1 MLIAKLKYMIYQIKG
16 RLVKKE
22 ENRVVVDVAGI
33 FYEINIPR
41 TVSQRLAENSQEVT
55 LVIYHYFN
63 LDKNRGTPVMV
74 GFSEELERNFFEK
87 FISVS
92 GVGPKA
98 ALKAFDKPVAR
109 IAQAIE
115 EGDDGF
121 LQSLAGIGK
130 QRAKQI
136 IAHLQGKVGRFALIK
151 EGGTLKEPLGE
162 RVVAETKEILKR
174 LQYKNNE
181 ADNMIK
187 QALDKK
193 PQIDS
198 SEELLNE
205 IYRQRK

>member
-1 MLIAKLKYMIYQIKG
+1 MIYQIKG
-16 RLVKKE
+16 RLAKKE

-33 FYEINIPR
+33 FYEIGVPR
-41 TVSQRLAENSQEVT
+41 TVSQRLGKDSEEVE

-74 GFSEELERNFFEK
+74 GFIEELERNFFEK

-115 EGDDGF
+115 EGDDSF
-121 LQSLAGIGK
+121 LQGLAGIGK

-151 EGGTLKEPLGE
+151 EGQPLEKPLGKE
-162 RVVAETKEILKR
+162 VVAEAKEILKR
-174 LQYKNNE
+174 LQYKSSE
-181 ADNMIK
+181 ADSMIK
-187 QALDKK
+187 RALEQK

>member
-1 MLIAKLKYMIYQIKG
+1 MIYQIKG
-16 RLVKKE
+16 KLVKKE

-33 FYEINIPR
+33 SYEISVPK
-41 TVSQRLAENSQEVT
+41 TVSQRLDKDSEEVI

-63 LDKNRGTPVMV
+63 LDKNRGTPIMV
-74 GFSEELERNFFEK
+74 GFIEELERDFFEK
-87 FISVS
+87 FIGVS

-98 ALKAFDKPVAR
+98 ALRAFDRPVAR

-115 EGDDGF
+115 EADESF

-151 EGGTLKEPLGE
+151 EGQPSREPLGKK
-162 RVVAETKEILKR
+162 VVTETKEILKR
-174 LQYKNNE
+174 LQYKSNE
-181 ADNMIK
+181 ADSMIK
-187 QALDKK
+187 RALEQK
-193 PQIDS
+193 PQVDS

>member
-1 MLIAKLKYMIYQIKG
+1 MIYQIKG
-16 RLVKKE
+16 RLIKKE

-33 FYEINIPR
+33 FYEISVPK
-41 TVSQRLAENSQEVT
+41 TVSQRLGKDNEEVI

-74 GFSEELERNFFEK
+74 GFIEELERDFFEK

-115 EGDDGF
+115 EGDDSF
-121 LQSLAGIGK
+121 LQGLAGIGK

-151 EGGTLKEPLGE
+151 EGQPFIEPLGKE
-162 RVVAETKEILKR
+162 VVAEAKEILKR
-174 LQYKNNE
+174 LQYKSSE
-181 ADNMIK
+181 ANSMIK
-187 QALDKK
+187 RALEQK

>member
-1 MLIAKLKYMIYQIKG
+1 MIYQIKG
-16 RLVKKE
+16 RLAKKE
-22 ENRVVVDVAGI
+22 ENRVVVNVAGI
-33 FYEINIPR
+33 SYEVSVPR
-41 TVSQRLAENSQEVT
+41 TVSRRLGNETEEVE

-63 LDKNRGTPVMV
+63 LDKSRGVPIMV
-74 GFSEELERNFFEK
+74 GFIEELERDFFEK

-98 ALKAFDKPVAR
+98 ALRAFDKPVAR

-115 EGDDGF
+115 EGDSGF
-121 LQSLAGIGK
+121 LQGLAGIGK

-136 IAHLQGKVGRFALIK
+136 IAHLQGKVGRFALIQEGQYLNEPEEK
-151 EGGTLKEPLGE
+151 E
-162 RVVAETKEILKR
+162 VVAETKEILKR
-174 LQYKNNE
+174 LQYKSSE
-181 ADNMIK
+181 ADKMINRVLE
-187 QALDKK
+187 QK

>member
-1 MLIAKLKYMIYQIKG
+1 MIYQVKG
-16 RLVKKE
+16 KLIKKE
-22 ENRVVVDVAGI
+22 ENRVIVDISGI
-33 FYEINIPR
+33 AYEINTPP
-41 TVSQRLAENSQEVT
+41 TVSQRLGDESSEVA
-55 LVIYHYFN
+55 LVIYHYFK

-74 GFSEELERNFFEK
+74 GFIEELERDFFEK

-115 EGDDGF
+115 ENDESF
-121 LQSLAGIGK
+121 LQSLTGIGK

-151 EGGTLKEPLGE
+151 EGQLPKKHLGKEI
-162 RVVAETKEILKR
+162 VAEAKEILKR
-174 LQYKNNE
+174 LQYKSVE
-181 ADNMIK
+181 ADLMIK
-187 QALDKK
+187 QALEKK
-193 PQIDS
+193 PEIDN

>member
-1 MLIAKLKYMIYQIKG
+1 MIYQIKG
-16 RLVKKE
+16 RLAKKE

-33 FYEINIPR
+33 FYEIGVPR
-41 TVSQRLAENSQEVT
+41 TVSQRLGKDSEEVE

-74 GFSEELERNFFEK
+74 GFIEELERNFFEK

-115 EGDDGF
+115 EGDDNF
-121 LQSLAGIGK
+121 LQGLAGIGK

-151 EGGTLKEPLGE
+151 EGQPLKEPLGKE
-162 RVVAETKEILKR
+162 VVAETKEILKR
-174 LQYKNNE
+174 LQYKSSE
-181 ADNMIK
+181 ADSMIK
-187 QALDKK
+187 RALEQK
-193 PQIDS
+193 PQIDN

>member
-1 MLIAKLKYMIYQIKG
+1 MIYQIRG
-16 RLVKKE
+16 RLAKKE
-22 ENRVVVDVAGI
+22 ENRVVIDVAGI
-33 FYEINIPR
+33 FYEISVPK
-41 TVSQRLAENSQEVT
+41 TVSQRLGKDSEEVT

-74 GFSEELERNFFEK
+74 GFIEELERDFFEK

-115 EGDDGF
+115 EGDDSF

-151 EGGTLKEPLGE
+151 EGQPPDEPLGKE
-162 RVVAETKEILKR
+162 VVAETKEILKR
-174 LQYKNNE
+174 LQYRSSE
-181 ADNMIK
+181 ADSMIK
-187 QALDKK
+187 RALEQK
-193 PQIDS
+193 PQVDS

>member
-1 MLIAKLKYMIYQIKG
+1 MIYQIRG
-16 RLVKKE
+16 RLAKKE

-33 FYEINIPR
+33 FYEIGVPR
-41 TVSQRLAENSQEVT
+41 TVSQRLDKDSEEIE

-74 GFSEELERNFFEK
+74 GFIEELERDFFEK

-115 EGDDGF
+115 EGDDSF
-121 LQSLAGIGK
+121 LQGLAGIGK

-151 EGGTLKEPLGE
+151 EGQPLKEPLGKE
-162 RVVAETKEILKR
+162 VVAETKEILKR
-174 LQYKNNE
+174 LQYKSSE
-181 ADNMIK
+181 ADSMIK
-187 QALDKK
+187 RALEQK

>member
-1 MLIAKLKYMIYQIKG
+1 MIYQIKG
-16 RLVKKE
+16 RLAKKE
-22 ENRVVVDVAGI
+22 ENRVVVEVSGI
-33 FYEINIPR
+33 FYEINVPK
-41 TVSQRLAENSQEVT
+41 TVSQRLGKDSEEVT

-74 GFSEELERNFFEK
+74 GFIEELERDFFEK

-115 EGDDGF
+115 EDDDSF

-151 EGGTLKEPLGE
+151 VGQPPREPLGKE
-162 RVVAETKEILKR
+162 VVVETKEILKR
-174 LQYKNNE
+174 LQYKSSE
-181 ADNMIK
+181 ADRMIK
-187 QALDKK
+187 RALEQK
-193 PQIDS
+193 PQADS

>member
-1 MLIAKLKYMIYQIKG
+1 MIYQIKG
-16 RLVKKE
+16 RLSKKE
-22 ENRVVVDVAGI
+22 ENRVVVNVAGI
-33 FYEINIPR
+33 SYEVSIPR
-41 TVSQRLAENSQEVT
+41 TVSRRLGNEAEEVE

-74 GFSEELERNFFEK
+74 GFIEELERDFFEK

-98 ALKAFDKPVAR
+98 ALRAFDKPVAR

-115 EGDDGF
+115 EGDDSF

-151 EGGTLKEPLGE
+151 EGQPLREPLGKE
-162 RVVAETKEILKR
+162 VVTETKEILKR
-174 LQYKNNE
+174 LQYKDSE
-181 ADNMIK
+181 ADRMIK
-187 QALDKK
+187 RALEQK
-193 PQIDS
+193 PQVDS

>member
-1 MLIAKLKYMIYQIKG
+1 MIYQIKG
-16 RLVKKE
+16 RLAKKE
-22 ENRVVVDVAGI
+22 ENRVVIDVAGI
-33 FYEINIPR
+33 FYEIGVPR
-41 TVSQRLAENSQEVT
+41 TVSQRLDKDSEEVE

-74 GFSEELERNFFEK
+74 GFIEELERDFFEK

-115 EGDDGF
+115 EGDDSF
-121 LQSLAGIGK
+121 LQGLAGIGK

-151 EGGTLKEPLGE
+151 EGQPFIEPLGKE
-162 RVVAETKEILKR
+162 VVAEAKEILKR
-174 LQYKNNE
+174 LQYKSSE
-181 ADNMIK
+181 ADSMIK
-187 QALDKK
+187 RALEQK

>member
-1 MLIAKLKYMIYQIKG
+1 M
-16 RLVKKE
+16 KKE
-22 ENRVVVDVAGI
+22 ENRVVIDVAGI
-33 FYEINIPR
+33 FYEIGVPR
-41 TVSQRLAENSQEVT
+41 TVSQRLDKDSEEVE

-74 GFSEELERNFFEK
+74 GFIEELERDFFEK

-115 EGDDGF
+115 EGDDSF
-121 LQSLAGIGK
+121 LQGLAGIGK

-151 EGGTLKEPLGE
+151 EGQPFIEPLGKE
-162 RVVAETKEILKR
+162 VVAEAKEILKR
-174 LQYKNNE
+174 LQYKSSE
-181 ADNMIK
+181 ADSMIK
-187 QALDKK
+187 RALEQK

>member
-1 MLIAKLKYMIYQIKG
+1 MIYQIKG
-16 RLVKKE
+16 RLIKKE

-33 FYEINIPR
+33 FYEISVPK
-41 TVSQRLAENSQEVT
+41 TVSQRLGKDNEEVI

-74 GFSEELERNFFEK
+74 GFIEELERDFFEK

-98 ALKAFDKPVAR
+98 ALRAFDKPVAR

-115 EGDDGF
+115 EGDDSF

-151 EGGTLKEPLGE
+151 EGQPLREPLGKE
-162 RVVAETKEILKR
+162 VVAETKEILKR
-174 LQYKNNE
+174 LQYKGSE
-181 ADNMIK
+181 ADRMIK
-187 QALDKK
+187 RALEQK
-193 PQIDS
+193 PQVDS

>member
-1 MLIAKLKYMIYQIKG
+1 MIYQIRG
-16 RLVKKE
+16 RLAKKE

-33 FYEINIPR
+33 FYEIGVPR
-41 TVSQRLAENSQEVT
+41 TVSQRLGKDSEEIE

-74 GFSEELERNFFEK
+74 GFIEELERDFFEK

-115 EGDDGF
+115 EGDDSF
-121 LQSLAGIGK
+121 LQGLAGIGK

-151 EGGTLKEPLGE
+151 EGQPLEEPLGKE
-162 RVVAETKEILKR
+162 VVAEAKEILKR
-174 LQYKNNE
+174 LQYKSSE
-181 ADNMIK
+181 ADSMIK
-187 QALDKK
+187 RALEQK
-193 PQIDS
+193 PQIDN

>member
-1 MLIAKLKYMIYQIKG
+1 MIYQIKG
-16 RLVKKE
+16 SLSKKE
-22 ENRVVVDVAGI
+22 ENRVVINVAGI
-33 FYEINIPR
+33 SYEISVPR
-41 TVSQRLAENSQEVT
+41 TVSRRLGNETEEVE

-63 LDKNRGTPVMV
+63 LDKSRGVPIMV
-74 GFSEELERNFFEK
+74 GFIEELERDFFEK

-98 ALKAFDKPVAR
+98 ALRAFDKPVAR

-115 EGDDGF
+115 EGDSGF
-121 LQSLAGIGK
+121 LQGLAGIGK

-136 IAHLQGKVGRFALIK
+136 IAHLQGKVGRFALIQEGQYLNEPKGK
-151 EGGTLKEPLGE
+151 E
-162 RVVAETKEILKR
+162 VVAETKEILKR
-174 LQYKNNE
+174 LQYKSSE
-181 ADNMIK
+181 ADRMINRVLE
-187 QALDKK
+187 QK

>member
-1 MLIAKLKYMIYQIKG
+1 MIYQIKG

-33 FYEINIPR
+33 FYEISIPG
-41 TVSQRLAENSQEVT
+41 TVSQRLGKDNDEVT
-55 LVIYHYFN
+55 LVIYHYFK

-74 GFSEELERNFFEK
+74 GFIEELERNFFEK
-87 FISVS
+87 FITVS

-98 ALKAFDKPVAR
+98 ALRAFDKPVAR

-115 EGDDGF
+115 EEDDGF
-121 LQSLAGIGK
+121 LQGLAGIGK

-151 EGGTLKEPLGE
+151 EGQGPREEFGKE
-162 RVVAETKEILKR
+162 VVAEAKKILKR
-174 LQYKNNE
+174 LQYKNSE
-181 ADNMIK
+181 ADSMIK
-187 QALDKK
+187 RALEQK
-193 PQIDS
+193 PHIDS

-205 IYRQRK
+205 IYRQRG

>member
-1 MLIAKLKYMIYQIKG
+1 MIYQIKG
-16 RLVKKE
+16 SLSKKE
-22 ENRVVVDVAGI
+22 ENRVVINVAGI
-33 FYEINIPR
+33 SYEISVPR
-41 TVSQRLAENSQEVT
+41 TVSRRLGNETEEAE

-63 LDKNRGTPVMV
+63 LDKSRGVPIMV
-74 GFSEELERNFFEK
+74 GFIEELERDFFEK

-98 ALKAFDKPVAR
+98 ALRAFDKPVAR

-115 EGDDGF
+115 EGDSGF
-121 LQSLAGIGK
+121 LQGLAGIGK

-136 IAHLQGKVGRFALIK
+136 IAHLQGKVGRFALIQEGQYLNEPKGK
-151 EGGTLKEPLGE
+151 E
-162 RVVAETKEILKR
+162 VVAETKEILKR
-174 LQYKNNE
+174 LQYKSSE
-181 ADNMIK
+181 ADRMINRVLE
-187 QALDKK
+187 QK

>member
-1 MLIAKLKYMIYQIKG
+1 MIYQIKG
-16 RLVKKE
+16 KLAKKE
-22 ENRVVVDVAGI
+22 ENRVVVDIAGI
-33 FYEINIPR
+33 CYEISVPK
-41 TVSQRLAENSQEVT
+41 TVSQRLGKDSEEVT

-74 GFSEELERNFFEK
+74 GFIEELERDFFEK

-98 ALKAFDKPVAR
+98 ALRAFDKPVAR

-115 EGDDGF
+115 EGDDSF

-151 EGGTLKEPLGE
+151 EGQPLKEPLGKK
-162 RVVAETKEILKR
+162 VVAQTKEILKR
-174 LQYKNNE
+174 LQYKSSE
-181 ADNMIK
+181 ADSMIR
-187 QALDKK
+187 QALEQK
-193 PQIDS
+193 PQVDS